1 MSTSSKYGFS
11 LPVLWE
17 WGRYGMDLAGR
28 NWKENDTTGLTSLMG
43 WIFLYIIYFPVC
55 LLLSARVW
63 LCWTFFHVG

>member
-43 WIFLYIIYFPVC
+43 WIFFIYNLFSC
-55 LLLSARVW
+55 LPFAF
-63 LCWTFFHVG
+63 C